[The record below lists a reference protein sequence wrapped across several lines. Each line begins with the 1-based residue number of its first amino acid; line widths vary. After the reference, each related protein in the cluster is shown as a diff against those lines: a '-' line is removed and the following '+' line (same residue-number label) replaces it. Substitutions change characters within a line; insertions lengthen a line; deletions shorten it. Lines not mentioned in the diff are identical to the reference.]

1 MSQTHQEL
9 FVSDHSASKPSHR
22 PAFPKRA
29 VITGGM
35 PYGNKSL
42 HFGHIGGVFIHAD
55 TFARFLRDRIGPEN
69 VLFVSGTDC
78 FGSPI
83 LEYHRKLVDSGE
95 QTGSLEEFVIHNHE
109 NQKNTLA
116 SYDINIDF
124 FAASG
129 LAPAAQRHREM
140 SQWVFERLKANGHLE
155 RMSTLQFFDTEKNCY
170 LNGRQV
176 EGTCPIAGCQSER
189 AYADEC
195 ALGHQYMP
203 QELVGP
209 KSTLSD
215 SVPDLRETANWYFK
229 LPDLKDALK
238 TWVEKAAKAPGS
250 RRFVNSIIH
259 EFLEPPVVHVV
270 KKHEEALRDIQ
281 SRLPQH
287 EEEHRQ
293 KNSITLCF
301 DTLDGRATANALL
314 STHGIQYR
322 NGKTLVPFR
331 LSGNCPWGVPVPS
344 HDGLDDLTF
353 WVWPESLWA
362 PISFS
367 STLLAQRGD
376 PEDSWKDWW
385 CSKDAQVYQFIGEDN
400 VYFYGPAEMG
410 MFLGLQGPD
419 VTVDVPDGALQ
430 VPELVVNKH
439 LLFLDKK
446 ASSSGAV
453 KPPMADELLNHYTT
467 DQLRAHFL
475 SLGLGQ
481 KNISFRPKPFNP
493 TAGDKDADP
502 ALKEGNMLTNVFNR
516 FVRSCFYT
524 LQKHTDGR
532 IPVGVVSDAIRSDS
546 ERTLLAYERSMH
558 KKFFPQAF
566 GGAEKYIRNAS
577 KAWNRQ
583 TQNLDFDANP
593 ELVCQLLIDS
603 FHQLKTAALMM
614 HPFVPAGCERIRLQ
628 LNVSEKLWSWSHAFD
643 DLYSIMDSPDS
654 HQPVV
659 LQPREDFFAR
669 HPSQF

>member
-1 MSQTHQEL
+1 MSVQ
-9 FVSDHSASKPSHR
+9 SAAAASHR
-22 PAFPKRA
+22 PVFPKRA

-83 LEYHRKLVDSGE
+83 LEYHRKLVESGE
-95 QTGSLEEFVIHNHE
+95 FTGSLEEFVIQNHE

-116 SYDINIDF
+116 SYDINIDL

-129 LAPAAQRHREM
+129 LAPAAQTHREV
-140 SQWVFERLKANGHLE
+140 SRWVFETLKSHGHLE
-155 RMSTLQFFDTEKNCY
+155 KMSTLQFFDTEKNCY

-176 EGTCPIAGCQSER
+176 VGTCPIAGCQSER
-189 AYADEC
+189 GYADEC
-195 ALGHQYMP
+195 SLGHQYMP
-203 QELVGP
+203 QELVNP

-215 SVPDLRETANWYFK
+215 TVPDLRETANWYFK
-229 LPDLKDALK
+229 LPQLSESLK
-238 TWVEKAAKAPGS
+238 TWVDKASKAPGS
-250 RRFVNSIIH
+250 RRFVNSIIN

-270 KKHEEALRDIQ
+270 KKHEETLRSIQ
-281 SRLPQH
+281 AELPAH
-287 EEEHRQ
+287 EEETRQ
-293 KNSITLCF
+293 KSSITLSF
-301 DTLDGRATANALL
+301 DTLDARAKANAQL
-314 STHGIQYR
+314 SAHGIQYR

-344 HDGLDDLTF
+344 DEGLDDLTF

-362 PISFS
+362 PISFT
-367 STLLAQRGD
+367 STLLTQQGATPDR
-376 PEDSWKDWW
+376 WKDWW
-385 CSKDAQVYQFIGEDN
+385 CNKDAQVYQFIGEDN
-400 VYFYGPAEMG
+400 VYFYGPAETG
-410 MFLGLQGPD
+410 MFLGLQGAE
-419 VTVDVPDGALQ
+419 VSVDVPDGAMQ
-430 VPELVVNKH
+430 IPELVVNKH

-446 ASSSGAV
+446 ASSSGTV
-453 KPPMADELLNHYTT
+453 KPPMADELLQYYTT

-524 LQKHTDGR
+524 LQTHTNGH
-532 IPVGVVSDAIRSDS
+532 IPVGSVSDAIRTDS
-546 ERTLLAYERSMH
+546 ERTLLGYERSMH

-566 GGAEKYIRNAS
+566 GGAEKYIRAAS

-583 TQNLDFDANP
+583 TQNLDFDAHP
-593 ELVCQLLIDS
+593 EVVRQLLIDS

-614 HPFVPAGCERIRLQ
+614 HPFVPSGCERIRHQ
-628 LNVSEKLWSWSHAFD
+628 LNIDERLWSWDFAFD
-643 DLYSIMDSPDS
+643 DLYALMDDPET

>member
-1 MSQTHQEL
+1 M
-9 FVSDHSASKPSHR
+9 SDHSAKAASHR
-22 PAFPKRA
+22 PVFPKRA

-55 TFARFLRDRIGPEN
+55 AFARFLRDRIGSEN

-78 FGSPI
+78 YGSPI
-83 LEYHRKLVDSGE
+83 LEYHRRLVDSGE
-95 QTGSLEEFVIHNHE
+95 CTGTLEDFVIQNHE
-109 NQKNTLA
+109 TQKNTLA
-116 SYDINIDF
+116 AYDIDIDF

-129 LAPAAQRHREM
+129 LEPAAKTHREM
-140 SQWVFERLKANGHLE
+140 SQWIFETLLSNGHIE
-155 RMSTLQFFDTEKNCY
+155 KMSTLQFYDTEKNCY

-189 AYADEC
+189 GYADEC
-195 ALGHQYMP
+195 SLGHQYMP
-203 QELVGP
+203 QELVNP
-209 KSTLSD
+209 RSTLSD
-215 SVPDLRETANWYFK
+215 TVPDLKESSNWYLK
-229 LPDLKDALK
+229 LPELSESLKE
-238 TWVEKAAKAPGS
+238 WVEIAAKAPGS

-270 KKHEEALRDIQ
+270 KKHEDILRNIQ
-281 SRLPQH
+281 ATLPPH
-287 EEEHRQ
+287 EEENRQ
-293 KNSITLCF
+293 KSSITLCF
-301 DTLDGRATANALL
+301 KTLNDRAEANTRL
-314 STHGIQYR
+314 SANGIQFR

-331 LSGNCPWGVPVPS
+331 LSGNCSWGVPVPS
-344 HDGLDDLTF
+344 HEGLDDLTF

-367 STLLAQRGD
+367 STILTERGES
-376 PEDSWKDWW
+376 PNHWKEWW
-385 CSKDAQVYQFIGEDN
+385 CHPESQVYQFIGEDN

-410 MFLGLQGPD
+410 LFLGLQGPNVSLD
-419 VTVDVPDGALQ
+419 TPKGSVQ
-430 VPELVVNKH
+430 IPELVVNKH

-446 ASSSGAV
+446 ASSSGTI
-453 KPPMADELLNHYTT
+453 KPPMADELLEYYTT

-502 ALKEGNMLTNVFNR
+502 ALKEGNMLTNIFNR

-524 LQKHTDGR
+524 LQKHTDGH
-532 IPVGVVSDAIRSDS
+532 IPVGSVSDDIRADS

-583 TQNLDFDANP
+583 TQNLDFDANSGT
-593 ELVCQLLIDS
+593 VNQLLIDS

-614 HPFVPAGCERIRLQ
+614 HPFVPSGCERIRKQ
-628 LNVSEKLWSWSHAFD
+628 LNIDERFWSWTYAFD
-643 DLYSIMDSPDS
+643 DLYVLMDDPET